1 MAEYPISSKN
11 LGGVQNGNITDP
23 GSLQEWLR
31 KSLLSLLLQPY
42 LRVKKASKEGRNII
56 SKKQENYLLLFA
68 LINQNIAEKII

>member
-42 LRVKKASKEGRNII
+42 LRVKKASKKPETSSN
-56 SKKQENYLLLFA
+56 KKQENYLLLFA